1 MHVSE
6 MPEGLIRAAFSAA
19 EGVSVDSV
27 IIISLGTVWAPR
39 GGKVEK
45 LKVERFGTFQ
55 LFNFRTFQL
64 LFRPAPCG
72 FAAVHES

>member
-45 LKVERFGTFQ
+45 LKG
-55 LFNFRTFQL
+55 
-64 LFRPAPCG
+64 
-72 FAAVHES
+72 